1 MSAAR
6 KRQLL
11 AEALRRRPTVP
22 KAYPL
27 SFGQQRLWFLD
38 KFAPGEPVYSI
49 PMGFRLT
56 GALDVDALRS
66 AVDTIV
72 ARHASLRTTFP
83 DQGGEPVQVV
93 APVARASFE
102 VTELTGPADE
112 AAERFLRE
120 QARRGFDLAR
130 GPLFRTTLGVLGPAD
145 HVLVFNL
152 HHIISDAWS
161 LSVLLNELTALYRSA
176 LDGTAAD
183 LPALSIQ
190 YPDYTT
196 WQRERQHD
204 PEVARQLDYWTDHLA
219 GAPELLTLPTDR
231 PRPPVQGYRG
241 ALHMVPLSPN
251 LAADL
256 ETMAR
261 DCGGTLFMALLAA
274 FGAQLGRL
282 AGQDDVVVSTPVAG
296 RSDPSIEPLIGF
308 FVNTLPLRVH
318 IGGDPTFAELVARA
332 KEVTIGGLSHAE
344 VPFERLVETLRPERS
359 LGHPPVSQVQLILHN
374 VPRLEIELPGV
385 DCLGLLPDPGVSK
398 LDLSLIL
405 EQHAGG
411 LLMSLEYNTD
421 LFDAETIER
430 FGTSLLDLLRAAVAD
445 PYRPVSALAAV
456 SGVERWQVVVG
467 FNDTAT
473 EPSTATTAL
482 DLITGTG
489 TAVSGVDG
497 SITYAELDERANRL
511 AHLLRAHG
519 VGPDVPVGLH
529 LPRTTAMVVA
539 MLAVW
544 RAGGAYLPLD
554 PAWPAER
561 LALMVADSGTR
572 LVVSDGEVP
581 DMFGAVPVLR
591 PDDPR
596 LAEQP
601 VTPPEVAVHGE
612 HLAYLIYTSGSTGR
626 PKGVGVPHRAVVNLL
641 ASFADLLAIEPTD
654 RLAAVTTLSFDIS
667 VLELLVPLVAGA
679 RVVVVTSEE
688 AADGPALR
696 RRLVDSGAT
705 VMQATPATWRLLDTA
720 GGVPEGVAVRI
731 CGGEA
736 FPPDLADELRADGA
750 VVWNAYGP
758 TETTVWSAAGPV
770 GDGGVHIGPPIGNTQ
785 LYVLDGRGDP
795 VPVGVVGEL
804 HVGGLGVTRGYHG
817 RPGLTADRYRP
828 DPFSGTPGARLY
840 ATGDLTRYRADGL
853 LEFLGRADQQVKL
866 RGFRIELGEIE
877 AALLADPRVREAVVT
892 THGTGQDVRLVAHLV
907 PATPDT
913 AVDAEEL
920 RAGLR
925 HRLPEYMVPA
935 AFSWRAAMPLT
946 ANGKV
951 DRRALPA
958 PDFTAEVEWVA
969 PRDPVEEV
977 LAGIWR
983 EVLVLP
989 RIGVRDDFFRIGG
1002 HSLLAAK
1009 VLARMR
1015 EAFAI
1020 DVPIHRMFAAPT
1032 IEGVAATLAELQAE
1046 PGTVATIAKLR
1057 MDVAGLSDD
1066 EVRALL
1072 GE

>member
-1 MSAAR
+1 MPLAR

-11 AEALRRRPTVP
+11 AEALRRRPAAP
-22 KAYPL
+22 RAYPL

-49 PMGFRLT
+49 PMAFRLT
-56 GALDVDALRS
+56 GALDIGALRS
-66 AVDTIV
+66 SVDTIV
-72 ARHASLRTTFP
+72 GRHASLRTTFP

-93 APVARASFE
+93 TPAARAAFE
-102 VTELTGPADE
+102 VVELSGPADE
-112 AAERFLRE
+112 AADRFLLE

-130 GPLFRTTLGVLGPAD
+130 GPLFRTTLGVLGPDD
-145 HVLVFNL
+145 HVLVFNI
-152 HHIISDAWS
+152 HHIVSDAWS
-161 LSVLLNELTALYRSA
+161 LSVLLNELTALYRA
-176 LDGTAAD
+176 GGTGAE
-183 LPALSIQ
+183 LPELPVQ

-196 WQRERQHD
+196 WQRERQHG
-204 PEVARQLDYWTDHLA
+204 PEVARQLDYWTDHLD

-241 ALHMVPLSPN
+241 ALHMVPLSAG

-256 ETMAR
+256 EAMAR
-261 DCGGTLFMALLAA
+261 ECGGTLFMALLAA

-296 RSDPSIEPLIGF
+296 RSDPSLEPLIGF
-308 FVNTLPLRVH
+308 FVNTLPLRLRT
-318 IGGDPTFAELVARA
+318 GGDPTFAELVARA
-332 KEVTIGGLSHAE
+332 KEVTVGGLSNAE

-385 DCLGLLPDPGVSK
+385 DCTGLLPDPGVSK

-405 EQHAGG
+405 EQHDGG

-421 LFDAETIER
+421 LFDVETVDR
-430 FGTSLLDLLRAAVAD
+430 FATSLLDLLRAAVAD
-445 PYRPVSALAAV
+445 PHRPLSELTAV

-482 DLITGTG
+482 DLIPFTGTG

-497 SITYAELDERANRL
+497 TLTYAELDERANRL

-529 LPRTTAMVVA
+529 LARTTAMVVA

-561 LALMVADSGTR
+561 LALMVADSGTS
-572 LVVSDGEVP
+572 LVVGDGT
-581 DMFGAVPVLR
+581 FTTVPVLR

-612 HLAYLIYTSGSTGR
+612 NLAYLIYTSGSTGR

-641 ASFADLLAIEPTD
+641 TSFADLLAIEPAD

-696 RRLVDSGAT
+696 RRLVESGAT
-705 VMQATPATWRLLDTA
+705 VMQATPATWRLLGTA
-720 GGVPEGVAVRI
+720 GGVPDGVAVRI

-770 GDGGVHIGPPIGNTQ
+770 GAGGVHIGPPIGNTQ

-817 RPGLTADRYRP
+817 RPGLTADRFRP
-828 DPFSGTPGARLY
+828 DPFAGVPGARLY
-840 ATGDLTRYRADGL
+840 ATGDLARYRADGL
-853 LEFLGRADQQVKL
+853 LEFLGRADQQVKV

-877 AALLADPRVREAVVT
+877 AALLADPRVREVVVG

-907 PATPDT
+907 PSTPDT
-913 AVDAEEL
+913 PDAGEL
-920 RAGLR
+920 RAWLR
-925 HRLPEYMVPA
+925 HRLPEYMVPT
-935 AFSWRAAMPLT
+935 AFTWLDAMPLT

-951 DRRALPA
+951 DRRSLPA
-958 PDFTAEVEWVA
+958 PDFTSEVEWVA

-983 EVLVLP
+983 EVLGLP

-1009 VLARMR
+1009 VLARTR

-1032 IEGVAATLAELQAE
+1032 VEGVAATLAELQAE
-1046 PGTVATIAKLR
+1046 PGQVATIAKLR